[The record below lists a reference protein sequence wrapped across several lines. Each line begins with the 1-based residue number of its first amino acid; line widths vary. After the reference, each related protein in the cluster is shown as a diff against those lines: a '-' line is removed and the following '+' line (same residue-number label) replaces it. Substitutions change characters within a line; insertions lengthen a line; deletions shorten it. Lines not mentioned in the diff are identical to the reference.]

1 MNDHAQAMTLSERA
15 DAIEEHMMHEL
26 EHFVIKSALFNL
38 ADGKVAD
45 DTASLM
51 AGNPGQYLLMK
62 EDPRPQPSQAVNH
75 DRVIWHRPIGEAR
88 KTSRPKTVCKSN
100 YST

>member
-62 EDPRPQPSQAVNH
+62 EDPRLPKMPSKNLA
-75 DRVIWHRPIGEAR
+75 W
-88 KTSRPKTVCKSN
+88 KTCNGLRMRNSAN
-100 YST
+100 

>member
-1 MNDHAQAMTLSERA
+1 
-15 DAIEEHMMHEL
+15 
-26 EHFVIKSALFNL
+26 LFNL

-62 EDPRPQPSQAVNH
+62 EDPRLPKMPSKNLA
-75 DRVIWHRPIGEAR
+75 W
-88 KTSRPKTVCKSN
+88 KTCNGLRMRNSAN
-100 YST
+100 